1 MGYLLRE
8 AYELFLEYED
18 AKEELEREKLEEYEN
33 DEDEFLEYED
43 YYNDN
48 IGLDDC
54 DESDDENCEDEYD
67 EENENFYEIL
77 ENLDAVD
84 DYYIGVRR
92 DTNIPFDDWD

>member
-18 AKEELEREKLEEYEN
+18 AKEELEREQLKEYE
-33 DEDEFLEYED
+33 DEEDEFLDYED
-43 YYNDN
+43 YYNNGID
-48 IGLDDC
+48 LDDC
-54 DESDDENCEDEYD
+54 EDDIETEK
-67 EENENFYEIL
+67 ENFYEIL

-92 DTNIPFDDWD
+92 DVNIPFDDWD